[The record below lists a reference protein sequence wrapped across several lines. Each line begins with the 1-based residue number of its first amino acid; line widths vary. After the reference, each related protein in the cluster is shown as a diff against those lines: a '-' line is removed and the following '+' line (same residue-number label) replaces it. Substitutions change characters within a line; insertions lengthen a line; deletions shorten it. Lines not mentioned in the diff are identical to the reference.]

1 MNLFLGLF
9 IEFISML
16 LKEDDT
22 ATVPQR
28 INRLQENWIKKGIR
42 KYESKEINNGREEIC
57 I

>member
-9 IEFISML
+9 IL
-16 LKEDDT
+16 NEDDT

-28 INRLQENWIKKGIR
+28 INHLQENWIKKGIR

>member
-28 INRLQENWIKKGIR
+28 INHLQENWIKKGIR
-42 KYESKEINNGREEIC
+42 KYENTR
-57 I
+57 